1 MVDLE
6 RTKALIQKI
15 VSSEGLELVEVEF
28 KGSLNSRIL
37 RIYIEG
43 SQGVT
48 HENCQRVSSQVG
60 TELEIDDLIPGAYT
74 LEVSSSGL
82 TRKLNRKE
90 DFERYRGRL
99 IKLQTKQPVEG
110 SKTFRGILAAFDGE
124 TVALRLKDERTV
136 QVPFE
141 WISKANLD
149 IDF

>member
-110 SKTFRGILAAFDGE
+110 SKTFRGILAASDGE
-124 TVALRLKDERTV
+124 TVTLRLKDERTV